1 MRPARS
7 RFNIPSFS
15 EIVHNLSQ
23 PLTALQCSLELSLFR
38 DQTVNELRAS
48 VEAALENAECLRQR
62 LRMLRELDQAD
73 DPGDLSLPIELNGLL
88 RELREELLPLFESAG
103 QQFELHLECGTLP
116 VLGNQTKLMRALF
129 YFLEYLFRYS
139 AKEATLSLG
148 VCPTRQRQAEISIA
162 TSSCLPVGSAV
173 ENEPVRN
180 VRARLRSPGAAFGR
194 RAAISRSSPRLPAK
208 VSGKRRCRWRKA
220 RKPLCDLAQ
229 KPGFV
234 VPGRNL
240 QFPKDF

>member
-1 MRPARS
+1 MGGTSVAAGE
-7 RFNIPSFS
+7 IEVQHSFLS

-62 LRMLRELDQAD
+62 LRMLRELNQAD

-173 ENEPVRN
+173 ENEPGSQCSCEIEI
-180 VRARLRSPGAAFGR
+180 ARRSF
-194 RAAISRSSPRLPAK
+194 RAAGGDFALISSASGQSLWKATLP
-208 VSGKRRCRWRKA
+208 
-220 RKPLCDLAQ
+220 LAE
-229 KPGFV
+229 GEEAAV
-234 VPGRNL
+234 
-240 QFPKDF
+240 